1 LTTPRQIDRPARKAS
16 NWISSALVFALVVA
30 AVVMAFLESS
40 DGKAGGGPAPEFS
53 FERFTGG
60 QVTSAELK
68 GRVVMLDFWA
78 TWCPP
83 CVEEMPMLVRVA
95 KEYEAKGVTFVA
107 VSHDDP
113 EGRED
118 AVAMFVNHRE
128 PGLKPFAAYGDP
140 QTGAKYQVRALPTI
154 YIIDRNGKI
163 VASQTG
169 QVSERKIRSWLD
181 KALLVSQ

>member
-1 LTTPRQIDRPARKAS
+1 MTTPLRPARKAS

-30 AVVMAFLESS
+30 AVVMGFLESS
-40 DGKAGGGPAPEFS
+40 GNMASGGAAPEFS

-60 QVTSAELK
+60 KITSAELK

-95 KEYEAKGVTFVA
+95 QEYEAKGVTFVA

-113 EGRED
+113 DVRVD
-118 AVAMFVNHRE
+118 AVSAFVSHRE
-128 PGLKPFAAYGDP
+128 PGLKAFAAYGDP
-140 QTGAKYQVRALPTI
+140 MTGAKYQVRALPTI
-154 YIIDRNGKI
+154 YIIDRSGKI
-163 VASQTG
+163 VGSQTG

-181 KALLVSQ
+181 KALLVSE